1 MRGTS
6 DLTRWRNERFY
17 KVRGSLRP
25 VTVLLAIVGLP
36 VLVILVSC
44 TKVSAEDVATTE
56 HCAEDVAP
64 DGYIDTSDISMLTGV
79 FGQAGGTLDIA
90 PELAPDGF
98 VDTQDISLLTNH
110 FGEGCIGSTGAD
122 SVVEMLE
129 PSGVWDC
136 TFKVSGFIWGP
147 MGNYSLSHDWGGKTI
162 CRSDGGAYLSF
173 CMFAWEWQDANGWHL
188 VQSTPD
194 YYFDGTYCIAQ
205 GYSAW
210 LPHNTPLR
218 GSIYHWL
225 KRSNGSFT
233 HSPMYH
239 AEGVTHHIP

>member
-1 MRGTS
+1 MSTMTAWLLVL
-6 DLTRWRNERFY
+6 LTG
-17 KVRGSLRP
+17 GS
-25 VTVLLAIVGLP
+25 LLAILA
-36 VLVILVSC
+36 C
-44 TKVSAEDVATTE
+44 TKASADDVATTE
-56 HCAEDVAP
+56 HCAEDP
-64 DGYIDTSDISMLTGV
+64 SGNGYIDVGDISMLTGV
-79 FGQAGGTLDIA
+79 FGQAGPPAALDIA
-90 PELAPDGF
+90 PELLPDGF
-98 VDTQDISLLTNH
+98 VDVQDISLLTNH

-122 SVVEMLE
+122 SVGQMAMALE

-239 AEGVTHHIP
+239 SEAVTHHIP